1 MKAPNEILAAV
12 YCRLSREDDKKD
24 DASTSIKGQETMIT
38 DYITER
44 GWTLVDTYKDDGYSG
59 TNFDARPD
67 FMRLI
72 RDIDKGKVNCI
83 VVRDLSRFGRNYA
96 KAGYY
101 LEEYFPE
108 RRVRFIAVNDNF
120 DTAKG
125 EDDITPFKNVF
136 NEMYAKDISGKTK
149 SAKRTYAKQ
158 GKFLGS
164 VPPFGFKRSVA
175 DKHVLEVDAEQAD
188 IVKRIFHLYT
198 SGVSMRSIADLL
210 NSETVLSPRGYY
222 YRNQQKACPA
232 NESLSWNAN
241 TIRQLMKNIVYC
253 GHMAQCKRKS
263 LSYKSKIRLVVP
275 EDEWV
280 IVKNTHEPII
290 DEALWQKAHDLGK
303 SHKQH
308 RVRTS
313 ASGTLSLFAGVAF
326 CEQCGSAMSFSVN
339 KYRCSRYNVHGSR
352 ACSPHT
358 ISYDALYD
366 AVLADIQQNAVLVE
380 HDEIKVIERLEGL
393 KSAQKDS
400 KLDDVRKRM
409 RSASSKEASVIELAH
424 KLFEEKAKGNIPD
437 ALFKMMMQ
445 KYEKEQESLRS
456 IISNLSVVLAELETK
471 RENLLDWTRLIKQ
484 YTKIEALDR
493 DTLIALIERIEVGER
508 TLNNGTLQQKITIVY
523 RFAGNVAA

>member
-1 MKAPNEILAAV
+1 VKAPNEIFATP
-12 YCRLSREDDKKD
+12 YCRLSREDDKRE

-44 GWTLVDTYKDDGYSG
+44 GWTLVDVYKDDGYSG

-67 FMRLI
+67 FMRLL
-72 RDIDKGKVNCI
+72 RDVDKGKVNCI

-101 LEEYFPE
+101 VEKYFPE

-125 EDDITPFKNVF
+125 EDAITPFKNVF

-158 GKFLGS
+158 GNFLGS
-164 VPPFGFKRSVA
+164 VPPFGYKRSVA
-175 DKHVLEVDAEQAD
+175 DKHVLEIDTEQAD
-188 IVKRIFHLYT
+188 IIKRIFQIYT

-222 YRNQQKACPA
+222 YRNQQKTCPA
-232 NESLSWNAN
+232 NESLTWNAN

-352 ACSPHT
+352 VCSPHT

-424 KLFEEKAKGNIPD
+424 KLFEEKAKGNISD

-456 IISNLSVVLAELETK
+456 IISNLSVILAELEAK

-508 TLNNGTLQQKITIVY
+508 TLNNGTHQQKITIVY

>member
-1 MKAPNEILAAV
+1 VKAPNEILAAV
-12 YCRLSREDDKKD
+12 YCRLSREDDKKE

-44 GWTLVDTYKDDGYSG
+44 GWTLVDVYKDDGYSG

-72 RDIDKGKVNCI
+72 RDIEKGKVNCI

-108 RRVRFIAVNDNF
+108 HRVRFIAVNDNF

-164 VPPFGFKRSVA
+164 VPPFGYKRSAA
-175 DKHVLEVDAEQAD
+175 DKHVLEIDAEQAD

-198 SGVSMRSIADLL
+198 SGVSMRNIADLL
-210 NSETVLSPRGYY
+210 NSESILSPRAYY
-222 YRNQQKACPA
+222 YRSKQKPPPA
-232 NESLSWNAN
+232 NESLTWSAN
-241 TIRQLMKNIVYC
+241 TIRQLMKSIVYC

-275 EDEWV
+275 EDDWV

-290 DEALWQKAHDLGK
+290 DEALWQKANDLGK
-303 SHKQH
+303 THKQH

-352 ACSPHT
+352 VCSPHT

-366 AVLADIQQNAVLVE
+366 AILADIQHHAVLVE
-380 HDEIKVIERLEGL
+380 QDEKKVIERLEGL
-393 KSAQKDS
+393 KSKQKDN
-400 KLDDVRKRM
+400 KLDDVRKRI

-445 KYEKEQESLRS
+445 KYEIEQDSQRN
-456 IISNLSVVLAELETK
+456 IISNLSIVLAELEAT

-484 YTKIEALDR
+484 YTKIDKLDR
-493 DTLIALIERIEVGER
+493 ETILALIERIEIGER
-508 TLNNGTLQQKITIVY
+508 ALCNGSLQQKITIVY